1 MVHARSAIA
10 ALALLVFALASAW
23 AAPVRAQAKQP
34 DQPRLS
40 IRPRTPALVGP
51 DRLERAII
59 LIVTPAGAELQGQR
73 VTPRTLAGALRT
85 LLEKYKKLQPNT
97 PFDGRFIVA
106 CAPETSIGVLARQL
120 ETAAVTGYPNPS
132 FLFIK
137 KTAPGAGAAT
147 DQLTVADATTSTSKA
162 TPAADPKAITLA
174 VREFPDCLALSRAL
188 VAKRNEGHAVR
199 LDLEGAVP
207 PRR

>member
-1 MVHARSAIA
+1 MVQARSAIA
-10 ALALLVFALASAW
+10 ARALLVVALASVP
-23 AAPVRAQAKQP
+23 AAAVRAQTKEP

-51 DRLERAII
+51 DRLERAIM
-59 LIVTPAGAELQGQR
+59 LIVTPAGAELQGQK

-85 LLEKYKKLQPNT
+85 LLESYKKLQPNT
-97 PFDGRFIVA
+97 PFNGRFIVA
-106 CAPETSIGVLARQL
+106 CAPETSTGVLARQL
-120 ETAAVTGYPNPS
+120 ETAAAAGYPHPS

-137 KTAPGAGAAT
+137 KTAPDAGAAS
-147 DQLTVADATTSTSKA
+147 DQLTVADATTA
-162 TPAADPKAITLA
+162 TTAAGADPKAVTLA

-188 VAKRNEGHAVR
+188 IAKRTEGHAVR
-199 LDLEGAVP
+199 LDLSGAVP